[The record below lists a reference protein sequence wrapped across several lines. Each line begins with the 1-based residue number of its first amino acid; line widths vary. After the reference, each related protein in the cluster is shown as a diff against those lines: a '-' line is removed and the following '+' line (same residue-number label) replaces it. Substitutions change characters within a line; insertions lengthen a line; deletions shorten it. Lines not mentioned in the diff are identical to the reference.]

1 MVIPGS
7 HGEYAAAMSD
17 GPVRVRLIGRMTVT
31 GPLAAP
37 VPSGRASRLLA
48 MLAARHGE
56 YVPVTTLAESLWPV
70 HPPEQPQ
77 RNVAALV
84 SRLRR
89 SVGRARI
96 DGGPRAYRLVRD
108 ATTAVDLSDAMD
120 LITTA
125 DRELRRT
132 MPGLAF
138 RSAGRAVELLTGGVP
153 LADEPEGEWTDALRR
168 RVDAGV
174 RQARR
179 HRWTAALMLGHHD
192 AAVEEATRTL
202 ALDPLDEPA
211 CRALMQAHL
220 RLGST
225 AAALGAYDRLRSA
238 LSAQLGVDPS
248 VETEQTRLDVLRGEP
263 GSPDGLDP
271 AQRAPTGPTPAGGA
285 PVGREAEFARL
296 TRIWADATRGRGA
309 VVLLQGESGIG
320 KSTLTRA
327 LCGEADAAGGIV
339 VTVQCSEAERSLY
352 LQPLAECVRE
362 VVVRH
367 VPGAADLLTA
377 TERRALAALV
387 PELDPSADPS
397 NRSEL
402 RRRRTIEALAAFLGR
417 VAETRPLLL
426 CMEDLEHA
434 GESTIE
440 AVHHL
445 AGRIA
450 DRPVLLVATEN
461 TSEARHRTVELL
473 DVATA
478 IEVGPLSHDAVA
490 RLLGEA
496 GSEHD
501 LDQFFA
507 WTGGSPL
514 LVSELLRHPGTS
526 TPGTPAIPDSLHDA
540 LTRRLAGTAED
551 VRELLSQA
559 AVFGRSFT
567 VDDVASLARLPVEEC
582 ALRSERALRAG
593 LVVVQGESFRFAND
607 ILREIVYLESSP
619 PVRASRHRRA
629 ARLFLN
635 RPESAARHHAAA
647 GDHSDA
653 ARAWSDAA
661 ESAHLVFAHA
671 EAERLLTCAVEE
683 ADRSGDRALV
693 ATVHLRR
700 GTVRCD
706 LARHEDARDDHEHAL
721 RLARELGDEG
731 LEARTLE
738 ALGWTA
744 LHARDAM
751 AAVDLAERAGH
762 LAESAAA
769 APGARR
775 SSLLLLGRVRH
786 WDGDYDGAA
795 SAYDE
800 VLEVGAR
807 DVLSATAAAYRGAL
821 LQHMDRFAEARAI
834 LEKAVVLCAR
844 TGEFRTLLQSLFF
857 CGLARGDVGDFA
869 GALRAL
875 SRARRLI
882 DEAGVSYYRA
892 GIETTTSWLWQELG
906 QVGRAREHAE
916 LAVELA
922 RRGGGALELEQE
934 LHALLALADCD
945 LLEGKDDDAG
955 AGVEAAAPLLAV
967 SLPFRPRAE
976 MRLLEMQARWDGR
989 RAEQLLAHAR
999 SFRSAKYEALALTHL
1014 GRDREAAAAA
1024 ARTGSDLVIA
1034 STGARPD
1041 RAAARD
1047 RIRAALPTEMRA
1059 DFAEHGRL
1067 ALPPPVLR

>member
-1 MVIPGS
+1 
-7 HGEYAAAMSD
+7 MSD
-17 GPVRVRLIGRMTVT
+17 RPVRVRLIGRMSVT

-37 VPSGRASRLLA
+37 VPSGQASRLLA

-56 YVPVTTLAESLWPV
+56 YVPVTTLAGSLWPAR
-70 HPPEQPQ
+70 PPEQPQ

-89 SVGRARI
+89 SLGRQRI
-96 DGGPRAYRLVRD
+96 DGGPRAYRLVRSP
-108 ATTAVDLSDAMD
+108 ATAVDLSEAMD
-120 LITTA
+120 LMTAA
-125 DRELRRT
+125 DRELERDT
-132 MPGLAF
+132 PGLAF
-138 RSAGRAVELLTGGVP
+138 RSAARAVELLTGGVP
-153 LADEPEGEWTDALRR
+153 LADDPDGEWTDAVRR

-179 HRWTAALMLGHHD
+179 HRWTAALLLGDHD
-192 AAVEEATRTL
+192 TAVEDATLTL
-202 ALDPLDEPA
+202 ALDPLDELA
-211 CRALMQAHL
+211 CRALMQGHL

-238 LSAQLGVDPS
+238 LSSRLGVDPS
-248 VETEQTRLDVLRGEP
+248 AETEQTRIEVLRGDI
-263 GSPDGLDP
+263 GSPLARETGHAP
-271 AQRAPTGPTPAGGA
+271 QRAPATSARSLGA
-285 PVGREAEFARL
+285 PIGREAEFAQL
-296 TRIWADATRGRGA
+296 SGIWADTTHGHGT
-309 VVLLQGESGIG
+309 VVVLQGEAGIG
-320 KSTLTRA
+320 KSTLARA
-327 LCGEADAAGGIV
+327 LWSEAEAAGGIV
-339 VTVQCSEAERSLY
+339 VSVQCSEAERSLY

-367 VPGAADLLTA
+367 MSGAADLLTA

-387 PELDPSADPS
+387 PELDPTADPP

-402 RRRRTIEALAAFLGR
+402 RRRRTLEALAAFLGR

-426 CMEDLEHA
+426 CMEDLERA

-440 AVHHL
+440 ALHHL

-461 TSEARHRTVELL
+461 TSEDRHRTVELH
-473 DVATA
+473 DVATS
-478 IEVGPLSHDAVA
+478 IDVGPLSHDAVA

-501 LDQFFA
+501 LEQFFA

-526 TPGTPAIPDSLHDA
+526 APGTPAIPDSLHDA
-540 LTRRLAGTAED
+540 LTRRLAGTADD

-567 VDDVASLARLPVEEC
+567 VDDVASLTGLPVEEC

-593 LVVVQGESFRFAND
+593 LVVAQGESFRIAND

-629 ARLFLN
+629 ARLFVN

-647 GDHSDA
+647 GEHEDA
-653 ARAWSDAA
+653 ARAWDAAA

-683 ADRSGDRALV
+683 ADRSGDSSLV
-693 ATVHLRR
+693 ASVRLRR
-700 GTVRCD
+700 GSVRCD

-721 RLARELGDEG
+721 HLARELGDEG
-731 LEARTLE
+731 LEARALE

-744 LHARDAM
+744 LYARDAM
-751 AAVDLAERAGH
+751 ATVDLAERAGH

-834 LEKAVVLCAR
+834 LEQAVVLSAR

-875 SRARRLI
+875 SRARTLI

-916 LAVELA
+916 LAVDLA

-945 LLEGKDDDAG
+945 LLEGKADDAG
-955 AGVEAAAPLLAV
+955 AGVEAAAPLLAG

-976 MRLLEMQARWDGR
+976 MRLLEMQARWDRR
-989 RAEQLLAHAR
+989 RAEQLLAYAR
-999 SFRSAKYEALALTHL
+999 DFRSAKYEALALTHL
-1014 GRDREAAAAA
+1014 GRDEESAAAA

-1034 STGARPD
+1034 SAGAQSD
-1041 RAAARD
+1041 RSRARD
-1047 RIRAALPTEMRA
+1047 RICAALPTEMRA

-1067 ALPPPVLR
+1067 TLPPPVLR

>member
-1 MVIPGS
+1 MD
-7 HGEYAAAMSD
+7 D

-31 GPLAAP
+31 GDLVAP

-48 MLAARHGE
+48 MLAVRHGE
-56 YVPVTTLAESLWPV
+56 YVPTTTLAGWLWPV
-70 HPPEQPQ
+70 QPPDQPQ

-89 SVGRARI
+89 SLGRQRI
-96 DGGPRAYRLVRD
+96 DGGPRAYRLVRGP
-108 ATTAVDLSDAMD
+108 ATAVDLTEAMD
-120 LITTA
+120 LVAAA
-125 DRELRRT
+125 DREFGRDT
-132 MPGLAF
+132 PGLAF
-138 RSAGRAVELLTGGVP
+138 RSAGRAVDLLTGGVP
-153 LADEPEGEWTDALRR
+153 LADEAEEDWAESVRR
-168 RVDAGV
+168 RVDAAL

-179 HRWTAALMLGHHD
+179 CRWRAALLLGDHD
-192 AAVEEATRTL
+192 AAVEEATLTL
-202 ALDPLDEPA
+202 AADPLDEQA
-211 CRALMQAHL
+211 CRALMQAQL

-225 AAALGAYDRLRSA
+225 AAALAAYDRLRSGLA
-238 LSAQLGVDPS
+238 SRLGVDPS
-248 VETEQTRLDVLRGEP
+248 GETEQAYLDALRGEAGVPSAPEWSPTPHRASVDP
-263 GSPDGLDP
+263 GSSAEP
-271 AQRAPTGPTPAGGA
+271 
-285 PVGREAEFARL
+285 PVGREAEFSRL
-296 TRIWADATRGRGA
+296 RGMWADAMLGRGA
-309 VVLLQGESGIG
+309 VVLLRGESGIG
-320 KSTLTRA
+320 KSTLCRA
-327 LCGEADAAGGIV
+327 MWGEADAAGGIV
-339 VTVQCSEAERSLY
+339 VTVRCSEAERSLY
-352 LQPLAECVRE
+352 LQPMAECVRE

-367 VPGAADLLTA
+367 LPGAADLLTVA
-377 TERRALAALV
+377 ERRALAALV
-387 PELDPSADPS
+387 PELDPAADPPS
-397 NRSEL
+397 RSEL
-402 RRRRTIEALAAFLGR
+402 RRRRTMEALAAFLGR
-417 VAETRPLLL
+417 VAEARPLLL
-426 CMEDLEHA
+426 CLEDLEHA
-434 GESTIE
+434 GETTIE
-440 AVHHL
+440 ALHHL
-445 AGRIA
+445 AGRLA

-461 TSEARHRTVELL
+461 TSEDRHRTRALQ
-473 DVATA
+473 DVATS
-478 IEVGPLSHDAVA
+478 IEVGPLSRDAVA
-490 RLLGEA
+490 RLLREA

-501 LDQFFA
+501 LEQFFT

-514 LVSELLRHPGTS
+514 LVSELLWHPV
-526 TPGTPAIPDSLHDA
+526 PGTPARGRPDVPASLHEA
-540 LTRRLAGTAED
+540 LTRRLAGTADD

-567 VDDVASLARLPVEEC
+567 VDDVSALARLPIEDC
-582 ALRSERALRAG
+582 AHRCERAVRAG
-593 LVVVQGESFRFAND
+593 LVVAEGESFRFAND
-607 ILREIVYLESSP
+607 ILREIVYHESSR
-619 PVRASRHRRA
+619 PVRTSRHRRA
-629 ARLFLN
+629 ARLFLD
-635 RPESAARHHAAA
+635 RPETAARHHAAA
-647 GDHSDA
+647 GDHEDA

-661 ESAHLVFAHA
+661 GAAHLIFAHT
-671 EAERLLTCAVEE
+671 EAERLLTLAVEQAE
-683 ADRSGDRALV
+683 RGGDRGLA
-693 ATVHLRR
+693 ASTHLRR

-721 RLARELGDEG
+721 GLARELGDEE
-731 LEARTLE
+731 LEARALE

-744 LHARDAM
+744 LYARDAM

-795 SAYDE
+795 GAYDE

-807 DVLSATAAAYRGAL
+807 DALSATAAAYRGAL

-834 LEKAVVLCAR
+834 LERAVVLCTR

-875 SRARRLI
+875 SRARTLI

-916 LAVELA
+916 LAVDLA

-945 LLEGKDDDAG
+945 LLDGKDDDAG

-976 MRLLEMQARWDGR
+976 MRLLEMQARWEPE

-1014 GRDREAAAAA
+1014 GRDEESAAAA

-1034 STGARPD
+1034 STGARSE
-1041 RAAARD
+1041 RSRSRD
-1047 RIRAALPTEMRA
+1047 RICAALPTEMRT
-1059 DFAEHGRL
+1059 DFAERGRL
-1067 ALPPPVLR
+1067 SRGAGVRH